1 MERKTIKEEI
11 LASLK
16 AANKKSLSMEEL
28 AELLEMRKSDDYKL
42 LVKTVAQME
51 REKTLEFNKKGKI
64 KLPFKPVEVEGIF
77 RRNERGFGFVT
88 IDPEEPDVFIP
99 KDATNYAM
107 DGDIVMIDIQKTA
120 DLFSDRGAEGRVV
133 SIKERKIQQLVGEF
147 TAFDVAEI
155 AESDLYGYVTPK
167 DKKSAQFKVFITAEG
182 VQPVDGSV
190 VIVEITHY
198 PERGYAESLEGLV
211 TKVIGHKNDPGM
223 DILSIVI
230 AQGIPTQFPEEVQT
244 ASEEVPDTIS
254 EADLIGRRDLREQ
267 QIVTIDGADA
277 KDLDDAV
284 TVRKLANGNYFL
296 GVHIADV
303 SNYVTEGSVLDKE
316 AFERGTSVYLT
327 DRVIPMIP
335 QRLSNGICSL
345 NPKVPRLTMSCEMEI
360 DTNGTVVQHEIFQSV
375 IQTTERMTYSA
386 VNEILETETPE
397 TMERYQSLVPM
408 FRLMK
413 ELHEILEARRNSRG
427 AINFEDREAK
437 ILVDPEGR
445 PVDIELRERGVGE
458 RLIESFMLAANETVA
473 EHFNKLKLPFIYR
486 IHEQPKEEK
495 MQRFFDFAAALG
507 ILVKGTKDSIT
518 PKDLQQ
524 VIHEVEEKPEAAVI
538 NTMLLRSMQQ
548 ARYSEDNYGHYG
560 LAAEYYTHFTSPIR
574 RYPDLIV
581 HRLIRTYSQDQSEAT
596 KEKWAEALPEIADH
610 SSKMERRSV
619 EAEREVDSMKKAE
632 YMSDKVGEEFDGIIS
647 SVTKFGIF
655 IELPNTVEG
664 LIHLNEMKQ
673 DYYHFIENQLAL
685 VGERTRQTFKIGQK
699 VRIKVTKADPVT
711 REIDFELLE
720 AEEIPALDVPKN
732 NQQNKR
738 RKPTGGRQNNYDK
751 SKKMSNKTSKNT
763 SKYSS
768 DRPNEG
774 KKDKK
779 KKKGKKPFYKSVAK
793 KNKPGR
799 KKG

>member
-1 MERKTIKEEI
+1 MEKKTIKAEI
-11 LASLK
+11 LAGFK
-16 AANKKSLSMEEL
+16 AATKKSLSMEEL
-28 AELLEMRKSDDYKL
+28 AEALDMRKSEDYKL
-42 LVKTVAQME
+42 LVQTVAQME
-51 REKTLEFNKKGKI
+51 REKTLEFNKKGRI
-64 KLPFKPVEVEGIF
+64 KLPFQPIEVEGIF

-99 KDATNYAM
+99 KDATNFAM

-120 DLFSDRGAEGRVV
+120 DLFADRGAEGQVV

-147 TAFDVAEI
+147 TAFDVDEI
-155 AESDLYGYVTPK
+155 AESDLFGYVTPK
-167 DKKSAQFKVFITAEG
+167 DKKSAQFKVFIAAEG
-182 VQPVDGSV
+182 IQPVDGSV

-198 PERGYAESLEGLV
+198 PEKGYATSLEGMV

-244 ASEEVPDTIS
+244 ASEQVPDQIS
-254 EADLIGRRDLREQ
+254 ETDLVGRRDLREQ

-284 TVRKLANGNYFL
+284 TVRKLDNGNYFL

-303 SNYVTEGSVLDKE
+303 SYYVTEDSILNKE

-345 NPKVPRLTMSCEMEI
+345 NPRVPRLTMSCEMEI
-360 DTNGTVVQHEIFQSV
+360 DPSGTIVHHEIFQSV

-386 VNEILETETPE
+386 VNEILEEKKPE
-397 TMERYQSLVPM
+397 TLERYQQLVPM
-408 FRLMK
+408 FQLMK
-413 ELHEILEARRNSRG
+413 ELHQILEARRIQRG

-445 PVDIELRERGVGE
+445 PTDIELRERGVGE

-473 EHFNKLKLPFIYR
+473 EHFNRLKLPFIYR

-495 MQRFFDFAAALG
+495 MQRFFDFASALG
-507 ILVKGTKDSIT
+507 IVVKGTKTTIT
-518 PKDLQQ
+518 PKDLQK
-524 VIHEVEEKPEAAVI
+524 VIDEVEDKPEAPVI

-581 HRLIRTYSQDQSEAT
+581 HRLIRTYSQDQGEAT
-596 KEKWAEALPEIADH
+596 KAKWAEALPEIADH
-610 SSKMERRSV
+610 SSKMERRAV
-619 EAEREVDSMKKAE
+619 DAEREVDSMKKAE
-632 YMSDKVGEEFDGIIS
+632 YMADKVGEEFDGIIS

-664 LIHLNEMKQ
+664 MIHLNELKQ
-673 DYYHFIENQLAL
+673 DYFHFIENQLAL

-699 VRIKVTKADPVT
+699 VRVKVTKSDPET

-720 AEEIPALDVPKN
+720 AEEIPALEVPGNSRRN
-732 NQQNKR
+732 NQR
-738 RKPTGGRQNNYDK
+738 RKPTGGRKNNQN
-751 SKKMSNKTSKNT
+751 SNKNYPKN
-763 SKYSS
+763 S
-768 DRPNEG
+768 DRPAAG
-774 KKDKK
+774 KEKK

-793 KNKPGR
+793 KKKTGR

>member
-1 MERKTIKEEI
+1 MERQTIKREI
-11 LASLK
+11 LAGLK

-28 AELLEMRKSDDYKL
+28 AEVLDMRKSDDFKL
-42 LVKTVAQME
+42 LVKTIAQME
-51 REKTLEFNKKGKI
+51 REKTVEFNKKGRI
-64 KLPFKPVEVEGIF
+64 KLPFQPIEVEGIF

-99 KDATNYAM
+99 KDATNFAM

-120 DLFSDRGAEGRVV
+120 DLFSDRGAEGQVV
-133 SIKERKIQQLVGEF
+133 SIKERKIQQIVGEF
-147 TAFDVAEI
+147 TAFDVDEI

-167 DKKSAQFKVFITAEG
+167 DKKSAQFKVFIAAEG
-182 VQPVDGSV
+182 IQPVDGSI

-198 PERGYAESLEGLV
+198 PEKGYATSLEGLI

-244 ASEEVPDTIS
+244 ASEQIPDKIMDS
-254 EADLIGRRDLREQ
+254 DLVGRRDLRDQ

-284 TVRKLANGNYFL
+284 TVRKLDNGNYFL

-303 SNYVTEGSVLDKE
+303 SYYVTENSILDKE

-327 DRVIPMIP
+327 DCVIPMIP

-345 NPKVPRLTMSCEMEI
+345 NPQVPRLTMSCEMEI
-360 DTNGTVVQHEIFQSV
+360 DSTGKILSHEIFQSV
-375 IQTTERMTYSA
+375 IQTSERMTYSA
-386 VNEILETETPE
+386 VNAILEEE
-397 TMERYQSLVPM
+397 DSESIERYHDLVPM

-413 ELHEILEARRNSRG
+413 ELHQILEAHRNHRG

-437 ILVDPEGR
+437 ILVDSEGH
-445 PVDIELRERGVGE
+445 PKDIELRERGVGE

-473 EHFNKLKLPFIYR
+473 EHFNRQKLPFIYR

-507 ILVKGTKDSIT
+507 ILVKGTKNTIT
-518 PKDLQQ
+518 PKDLQK
-524 VIHEVEEKPEAAVI
+524 VIQEVEEKPEAAVI

-581 HRLIRTYSQDQSEAT
+581 HRLIRTYSQDQSDAT

-632 YMSDKVGEEFDGIIS
+632 YMADKIGEEFDGIIS

-664 LIHLNEMKQ
+664 MIHVNELKQ
-673 DYYHFIENQLAL
+673 DYFHFVENQLAL

-699 VRIKVTKADPVT
+699 VRIKVVKSDPET

-720 AEEIPALDVPKN
+720 AEEIPLLEVPKGGSR
-732 NQQNKR
+732 QR
-738 RKPTGGRQNNYDK
+738 RQSTGGRKNNKKSDK
-751 SKKMSNKTSKNT
+751 YYGKNV
-763 SKYSS
+763 
-768 DRPNEG
+768 DRTKNG
-774 KKDKK
+774 KDKK

-793 KNKPGR
+793 KKKSGR

>member
-1 MERKTIKEEI
+1 
-11 LASLK
+11 
-16 AANKKSLSMEEL
+16 MEEL
-28 AELLEMRKSDDYKL
+28 AEVLDMRKSDDFKL
-42 LVKTVAQME
+42 LVKTIAQME
-51 REKTLEFNKKGKI
+51 REKTVEFNKKGRI
-64 KLPFKPVEVEGIF
+64 KLPFQPIEVEGIF

-99 KDATNYAM
+99 KDATNFAM

-120 DLFSDRGAEGRVV
+120 DLFSDRGAEGQVV
-133 SIKERKIQQLVGEF
+133 SIKERKIQQIVGEF
-147 TAFDVAEI
+147 TAFDVDEI

-167 DKKSAQFKVFITAEG
+167 DKKSAQFKVFIAAEG
-182 VQPVDGSV
+182 IQPVDGSI
-190 VIVEITHY
+190 VIVEITNY
-198 PERGYAESLEGLV
+198 PEKGYATSLEGLI

-244 ASEEVPDTIS
+244 ASEQIPDKIMDS
-254 EADLIGRRDLREQ
+254 DLVGRRDLRDQ

-284 TVRKLANGNYFL
+284 TVRKLDNGNYFL

-303 SNYVTEGSVLDKE
+303 SYYVTENSILDKE

-345 NPKVPRLTMSCEMEI
+345 NPQVPRLTMSCEMEI
-360 DTNGTVVQHEIFQSV
+360 DSTGKILSHEIFQSV
-375 IQTTERMTYSA
+375 IQTSERMTYSA
-386 VNEILETETPE
+386 VNAILEEE
-397 TMERYQSLVPM
+397 DSESIERYHDLVPM

-413 ELHEILEARRNSRG
+413 ELHQILEAHRNHRG

-437 ILVDPEGR
+437 ILVDSEGH
-445 PVDIELRERGVGE
+445 PKDIELRERGVGE

-473 EHFNKLKLPFIYR
+473 EHFNRQKLPFIYR

-507 ILVKGTKDSIT
+507 ILVKGTKNTIT
-518 PKDLQQ
+518 PKDLQK
-524 VIHEVEEKPEAAVI
+524 VIQEVEEKPEAAVI

-581 HRLIRTYSQDQSEAT
+581 HRLIRTYSQDQSDAT

-632 YMSDKVGEEFDGIIS
+632 YMADKIGEEFDGIIS

-664 LIHLNEMKQ
+664 MIHVNELKQ
-673 DYYHFIENQLAL
+673 DYFHFVENQLAL

-699 VRIKVTKADPVT
+699 VRIKVVKSDPET

-720 AEEIPALDVPKN
+720 AEEIPLLEVPKGGSR
-732 NQQNKR
+732 QR
-738 RKPTGGRQNNYDK
+738 RQSTGGRKNNKKSDK
-751 SKKMSNKTSKNT
+751 YYGKNV
-763 SKYSS
+763 
-768 DRPNEG
+768 DRTKNG
-774 KKDKK
+774 KDKK

-793 KNKPGR
+793 KKKSGR

>member
-1 MERKTIKEEI
+1 MERQTIKSEI
-11 LASLK
+11 LAGLK
-16 AANKKSLSMEEL
+16 EANKKSLSMEEL
-28 AELLEMRKSDDYKL
+28 AEVLDMRKSVDYKL
-42 LVKTVAQME
+42 LVKTIAQME
-51 REKTLEFNKKGKI
+51 REKTVEFNKKGRI
-64 KLPFKPVEVEGIF
+64 KLPFQPIEVEGIF

-99 KDATNYAM
+99 KDATNFAM

-120 DLFSDRGAEGRVV
+120 DLFSDRGAEGQVV
-133 SIKERKIQQLVGEF
+133 SIKERKIQQIVGEF
-147 TAFDVAEI
+147 TAFDVDEI

-167 DKKSAQFKVFITAEG
+167 DKKSAQFKVFIAAEG
-182 VQPVDGSV
+182 IQPVDGSI

-198 PERGYAESLEGLV
+198 PEKGYATSLEGLI

-230 AQGIPTQFPEEVQT
+230 AQGIPTQFQEEVQT
-244 ASEEVPDTIS
+244 ASEQIPDKIMDS
-254 EADLIGRRDLREQ
+254 DLVGRRDLRDQ

-284 TVRKLANGNYFL
+284 TVRKLDNGNYFL

-303 SNYVTEGSVLDKE
+303 SYYVTENSILDKE

-345 NPKVPRLTMSCEMEI
+345 NPQVPRLTMSCEMEI
-360 DTNGTVVQHEIFQSV
+360 DSTGKILSHEIFQSV
-375 IQTTERMTYSA
+375 IQTSERMTYSA
-386 VNEILETETPE
+386 VNAILEEE
-397 TMERYQSLVPM
+397 DSESIERYHDLVPM

-413 ELHEILEARRNSRG
+413 ELHQILEAHRNHRG

-437 ILVDPEGR
+437 ILVDSEGH
-445 PVDIELRERGVGE
+445 PIDIELRERGAGE

-473 EHFNKLKLPFIYR
+473 EHFNRQKLPFIYR

-507 ILVKGTKDSIT
+507 ILVKGTKNTIT
-518 PKDLQQ
+518 PKDLQK
-524 VIHEVEEKPEAAVI
+524 VIEEVETKPEAAVI

-581 HRLIRTYSQDQSEAT
+581 HRLIRIYSQDQSDET

-632 YMSDKVGEEFDGIIS
+632 YMADKIGEEFDGIIS

-664 LIHLNEMKQ
+664 MIHVNELKQ
-673 DYYHFIENQLAL
+673 DYFHFVENQLAL

-699 VRIKVTKADPVT
+699 VRIKVVKSDPET

-720 AEEIPALDVPKN
+720 AEEIPSLEVPKGGSR
-732 NQQNKR
+732 QR
-738 RKPTGGRQNNYDK
+738 RQSTGGRKNNKKSDK
-751 SKKMSNKTSKNT
+751 YYGKNV
-763 SKYSS
+763 
-768 DRPNEG
+768 DRTKSG
-774 KKDKK
+774 KDKK

-793 KNKPGR
+793 KKKSGR

>member
-1 MERKTIKEEI
+1 MERQTIKREI
-11 LASLK
+11 LAGLK

-28 AELLEMRKSDDYKL
+28 AEVLDMRKSDDFKL
-42 LVKTVAQME
+42 LVKTIAQME
-51 REKTLEFNKKGKI
+51 REKTVEFNKKGRI
-64 KLPFKPVEVEGIF
+64 KLPFQPIEVEGIF

-99 KDATNYAM
+99 KDATNFAM

-120 DLFSDRGAEGRVV
+120 DLFSDRGAEGQVV
-133 SIKERKIQQLVGEF
+133 SIKERKIQQIVGEF
-147 TAFDVAEI
+147 TAFDVDEI

-167 DKKSAQFKVFITAEG
+167 DKKSAQFKVFIAAEG
-182 VQPVDGSV
+182 IQPVDGSI

-198 PERGYAESLEGLV
+198 PEKGYATSLEGLI

-244 ASEEVPDTIS
+244 ASEQIPDKIMDS
-254 EADLIGRRDLREQ
+254 DLVGRRDLRDQ

-284 TVRKLANGNYFL
+284 TVRKLDNGNYFL

-303 SNYVTEGSVLDKE
+303 SYYVTENSILDKE

-345 NPKVPRLTMSCEMEI
+345 NPQVPRLTMSCEMEI
-360 DTNGTVVQHEIFQSV
+360 DSTGKILSHEIFQSV
-375 IQTTERMTYSA
+375 IQTSERMTYSA
-386 VNEILETETPE
+386 VNAILEEE
-397 TMERYQSLVPM
+397 DSESIERYHDLVPM

-413 ELHEILEARRNSRG
+413 ELHQILEAHRNHRG

-437 ILVDPEGR
+437 ILVDSEGH
-445 PVDIELRERGVGE
+445 PKDIELRERGVGE

-473 EHFNKLKLPFIYR
+473 EHFNRQKLPFIYR

-507 ILVKGTKDSIT
+507 ILVKGTKNTIT
-518 PKDLQQ
+518 PKDLQK
-524 VIHEVEEKPEAAVI
+524 VIQEVEEKPEAAVI

-581 HRLIRTYSQDQSEAT
+581 HRLIRTYSQDQSDAT

-632 YMSDKVGEEFDGIIS
+632 YMADKIGEEFDGIIS

-664 LIHLNEMKQ
+664 MIHVNELKQ
-673 DYYHFIENQLAL
+673 DYFHFVENQLAL

-699 VRIKVTKADPVT
+699 VRIKVVKSDPET

-720 AEEIPALDVPKN
+720 AEEIPLLEVPKGGSR
-732 NQQNKR
+732 QR
-738 RKPTGGRQNNYDK
+738 RQSTGGRKNNKKSDK
-751 SKKMSNKTSKNT
+751 YYGKNV
-763 SKYSS
+763 
-768 DRPNEG
+768 DRTKNG
-774 KKDKK
+774 KDKK
-779 KKKGKKPFYKSVAK
+779 KKKGKKLFYKSVAK
-793 KNKPGR
+793 KKKSGR